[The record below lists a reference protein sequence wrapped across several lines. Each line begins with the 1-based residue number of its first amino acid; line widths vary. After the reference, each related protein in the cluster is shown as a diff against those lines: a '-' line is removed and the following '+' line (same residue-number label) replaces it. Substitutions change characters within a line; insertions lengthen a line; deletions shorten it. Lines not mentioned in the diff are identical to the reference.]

1 MLTKCAAHVVEV
13 PQAVVEAHQ
22 AVVAVQ
28 EAQPMV
34 VVHPEEVLLQLNSPL
49 MTLFLELEACS
60 PKPDVTKV
68 ALIPFSQLQQ
78 TKLKMW
84 LKSAIALCQSLL
96 ISEKIR

>member
-1 MLTKCAAHVVEV
+1 MVEAH
-13 PQAVVEAHQ
+13 QAVVEAHQ

-28 EAQPMV
+28 EAQLMV
-34 VVHPEEVLLQLNSPL
+34 VVHLEEVLLQHNSQL

-68 ALIPFSQLQQ
+68 ALILFLQLQRI
-78 TKLKMW
+78 KLKMW

-96 ISEKIR
+96 ISEKIH

>member
-1 MLTKCAAHVVEV
+1 VVEAH
-13 PQAVVEAHQ
+13 QAVVEAHQ

-28 EAQPMV
+28 EAQLMV
-34 VVHPEEVLLQLNSPL
+34 VVHLEEVLLQHNSQL

-68 ALIPFSQLQQ
+68 ALIPFLQLQRI
-78 TKLKMW
+78 KLKMW

-96 ISEKIR
+96 ISEKIH